1 MHTFDAQSLSDK
13 ENYKLLIGSIIPR
26 PIAFVT
32 TLNQDISVNAAPFSF
47 FNIVNNHPPM
57 IAIAVQRAGGKR
69 KDTALNIERVGDFV
83 VHITDEDNVQDIN
96 ETAAPLVYGDSE
108 LSRTDLSL
116 ITSTAI
122 KTPGIQEAKIRF
134 ECKLSQIILLGDELD
149 GADLIIGEIVTYHID
164 DSIYE
169 GDFKINPHTLQAVSR
184 LAGNDYAKLG
194 GLFTI
199 DRPENNKTHAI
210 AVYCLWIKSKVHRC

>member
-1 MHTFDAQSLSDK
+1 MYTFDAQSLTAR

-32 TLNQDISVNAAPFSF
+32 TLNQDASVNAAPFSF

-69 KDTALNIERVGDFV
+69 KDTALNIERTGEFV

-96 ETAAPLVYGDSE
+96 ETAAPLAYGDSE
-108 LSRTDLSL
+108 LSRTELSL
-116 ITSTAI
+116 LTSTTI
-122 KTPGIQEAKIRF
+122 KTPGIKDAKMRF
-134 ECKLSQIILLGDELD
+134 ECKLSQMILLGDVLD

-169 GDFKINPHTLQAVSR
+169 GDFKINPHALQAVSR

-194 GLFTI
+194 ETFTI
-199 DRPENNKTHAI
+199 KRPEK
-210 AVYCLWIKSKVHRC
+210 

>member
-1 MHTFDAQSLSDK
+1 MYTFDAQSLTAR

-32 TLNQDISVNAAPFSF
+32 TLNQDASVNAAPFSF

-69 KDTALNIERVGDFV
+69 KDTALNIERTGDFV

-96 ETAAPLVYGDSE
+96 ETAAPLAYGDSE
-108 LSRTDLSL
+108 LSRTELSL
-116 ITSTAI
+116 LTFTTI
-122 KTPGIQEAKIRF
+122 KTPGIKDAKMRF
-134 ECKLSQIILLGDELD
+134 ECKLSQMILLGDVLD

-169 GDFKINPHTLQAVSR
+169 GDFKINPHALQAVSR
-184 LAGNDYAKLG
+184 LAGNDYAKLWG
-194 GLFTI
+194 IFTI
-199 DRPENNKTHAI
+199 KRPEK
-210 AVYCLWIKSKVHRC
+210 

>member
-69 KDTALNIERVGDFV
+69 KDTALNIERVGNFV

-96 ETAAPLVYGDSE
+96 ETAAPLVYVDSE

-199 DRPENNKTHAI
+199 DRPEK
-210 AVYCLWIKSKVHRC
+210 

>member
-1 MHTFDAQSLSDK
+1 MHTFDAQSLTAR

-32 TLNQDISVNAAPFSF
+32 TLNQDASVNAAPFSF

-69 KDTALNIERVGDFV
+69 KDTALNIERTGDFV

-96 ETAAPLVYGDSE
+96 ETAAPLAYGDSE
-108 LSRTDLSL
+108 LSRTELSL
-116 ITSTAI
+116 LTSTTI
-122 KTPGIQEAKIRF
+122 KTPGIKDAKMRF
-134 ECKLSQIILLGDELD
+134 ECKLSQMILLGDVLG

-169 GDFKINPHTLQAVSR
+169 GDFKINPHALQAVSR

-194 GLFTI
+194 EYL
-199 DRPENNKTHAI
+199 R
-210 AVYCLWIKSKVHRC
+210 

>member
-184 LAGNDYAKLG
+184 LAGNDCAKLG

-199 DRPENNKTHAI
+199 DRPEK
-210 AVYCLWIKSKVHRC
+210 

>member
-1 MHTFDAQSLSDK
+1 MHTFDAQSLTAR

-32 TLNQDISVNAAPFSF
+32 TLNQDASVNAAPFSF

-69 KDTALNIERVGDFV
+69 KDTALNIERTGDFV

-96 ETAAPLVYGDSE
+96 ETAAPLAYGDSE
-108 LSRTDLSL
+108 LSRTELSL
-116 ITSTAI
+116 LTSTTI
-122 KTPGIQEAKIRF
+122 KTPGIKDAKMRF
-134 ECKLSQIILLGDELD
+134 ECKLSQMILLGDALD

-169 GDFKINPHTLQAVSR
+169 GDFKINPHALKAVSR

-199 DRPENNKTHAI
+199 DRPEK
-210 AVYCLWIKSKVHRC
+210 

>member
-1 MHTFDAQSLSDK
+1 MHTFDAQSLTAR

-32 TLNQDISVNAAPFSF
+32 TLNQDASVNAAPFSF

-69 KDTALNIERVGDFV
+69 KDTALNIERTGDFV

-96 ETAAPLVYGDSE
+96 ETAAPLAYGDSE
-108 LSRTDLSL
+108 LSRTELSL
-116 ITSTAI
+116 LTSTTI
-122 KTPGIQEAKIRF
+122 KTPGIKDAKMRF
-134 ECKLSQIILLGDELD
+134 ECKLSQMILLGDVLD

-169 GDFKINPHTLQAVSR
+169 GNFKINPHALQAVSR
-184 LAGNDYAKLG
+184 LAGNDHAKLG
-194 GLFTI
+194 GIFTI
-199 DRPENNKTHAI
+199 DRPEK
-210 AVYCLWIKSKVHRC
+210 

>member
-1 MHTFDAQSLSDK
+1 MYRFDAQSLTAR

-32 TLNQDISVNAAPFSF
+32 TLNQDASVNTAPFSF

-57 IAIAVQRAGGKR
+57 VAIAVQRAGGKR
-69 KDTALNIERVGDFV
+69 KDTALNIDRTGDFV

-96 ETAAPLVYGDSE
+96 ETAAPLAYGDSE
-108 LSRTDLSL
+108 LSRTGLSL
-116 ITSTAI
+116 LTSTTI
-122 KTPGIQEAKIRF
+122 KTPGIKDAKMRF
-134 ECKLSQIILLGDELD
+134 ECKLSQMILLGDVLD

-169 GDFKINPHTLQAVSR
+169 GDFKINPHALQAVSR

-194 GLFTI
+194 EYL
-199 DRPENNKTHAI
+199 R
-210 AVYCLWIKSKVHRC
+210 

>member
-1 MHTFDAQSLSDK
+1 MHTFDAQSLTAR

-32 TLNQDISVNAAPFSF
+32 TLNQDASVNAAPFSF

-69 KDTALNIERVGDFV
+69 KDTALNIERTGDFV

-96 ETAAPLVYGDSE
+96 ETAAPLAYGDSE
-108 LSRTDLSL
+108 LSRTELSL
-116 ITSTAI
+116 LTSTTI
-122 KTPGIQEAKIRF
+122 KTPGIKDAKMRF
-134 ECKLSQIILLGDELD
+134 ECKLSQMILLGDVLD

-169 GDFKINPHTLQAVSR
+169 GNFKINPHALQAVSR

-194 GLFTI
+194 EYLQ
-199 DRPENNKTHAI
+199 
-210 AVYCLWIKSKVHRC
+210 

>member
-1 MHTFDAQSLSDK
+1 MHMFDAQSLTAR

-32 TLNQDISVNAAPFSF
+32 TLNQDASVNAAPFSF

-57 IAIAVQRAGGKR
+57 IAFAVQRAGGKR
-69 KDTALNIERVGDFV
+69 KDTALNIERTGDFV

-96 ETAAPLVYGDSE
+96 ETAAPLAYGDSE
-108 LSRTDLSL
+108 LSRTELSL
-116 ITSTAI
+116 LTSTTI
-122 KTPGIQEAKIRF
+122 KTPGIKDAKMRF
-134 ECKLSQIILLGDELD
+134 ECKLSQMILLGDVLD

-169 GDFKINPHTLQAVSR
+169 GDFKINPHALQAVSR

-194 GLFTI
+194 ETFTI
-199 DRPENNKTHAI
+199 KRPEK
-210 AVYCLWIKSKVHRC
+210 

>member
-1 MHTFDAQSLSDK
+1 MYTFDAQSLTAR

-32 TLNQDISVNAAPFSF
+32 TLNQDASVNAAPFSF

-69 KDTALNIERVGDFV
+69 KDTALNIERTGDFV

-96 ETAAPLVYGDSE
+96 ETAAPLAYGDSE
-108 LSRTDLSL
+108 LSRTELSL
-116 ITSTAI
+116 LTSTTI
-122 KTPGIQEAKIRF
+122 KTPGIKDAKMRF
-134 ECKLSQIILLGDELD
+134 ECKLSQMILLGDVLD

-169 GDFKINPHTLQAVSR
+169 GNFKINPHALQAVSR

-194 GLFTI
+194 EYLQ
-199 DRPENNKTHAI
+199 
-210 AVYCLWIKSKVHRC
+210 

>member
-122 KTPGIQEAKIRF
+122 KTPIRF

-199 DRPENNKTHAI
+199 DRPEK
-210 AVYCLWIKSKVHRC
+210 

>member
-32 TLNQDISVNAAPFSF
+32 TLNQDRSVNAAPFSF

-169 GDFKINPHTLQAVSR
+169 GDLKINPHTLQAVSR

-194 GLFTI
+194 RLFTI
-199 DRPENNKTHAI
+199 DRPEK
-210 AVYCLWIKSKVHRC
+210 

>member
-1 MHTFDAQSLSDK
+1 MHTFDAQSLTAR

-32 TLNQDISVNAAPFSF
+32 TLNQDASVNAAPFSF

-69 KDTALNIERVGDFV
+69 KDTALNIERTGDFV

-96 ETAAPLVYGDSE
+96 ETAAPLAYGDSE
-108 LSRTDLSL
+108 LSLTELSL
-116 ITSTAI
+116 VTSTTI
-122 KTPGIQEAKIRF
+122 KTPGIKGAKMRF
-134 ECKLSQIILLGDELD
+134 ECKLSQMILLGDALD

-169 GDFKINPHTLQAVSR
+169 GDFKINPHALQAVSR

-194 GLFTI
+194 ETFTI
-199 DRPENNKTHAI
+199 KRPEK
-210 AVYCLWIKSKVHRC
+210 

>member
-1 MHTFDAQSLSDK
+1 MYTFDAQSLNAR

-32 TLNQDISVNAAPFSF
+32 TLNQDASVNAAPFSF

-69 KDTALNIERVGDFV
+69 KDTALNIERTGDFV

-96 ETAAPLVYGDSE
+96 ETAAPLAYGDSE
-108 LSRTDLSL
+108 LSLTELSL
-116 ITSTAI
+116 VTSTTI
-122 KTPGIQEAKIRF
+122 KTPGIKDAKMRF
-134 ECKLSQIILLGDELD
+134 ECKLSQMILLGDALD
-149 GADLIIGEIVTYHID
+149 GADLIIGEIVAYHID

-169 GDFKINPHTLQAVSR
+169 GDFKINPHALQAVSR

-194 GLFTI
+194 ETFTI
-199 DRPENNKTHAI
+199 KRPEK
-210 AVYCLWIKSKVHRC
+210 

>member
-184 LAGNDYAKLG
+184 LAENDYAKLG

-199 DRPENNKTHAI
+199 DRPEK
-210 AVYCLWIKSKVHRC
+210 

>member
-1 MHTFDAQSLSDK
+1 MYTFDAQSLTAR

-32 TLNQDISVNAAPFSF
+32 TLNQDASVNAAPFSF
-47 FNIVNNHPPM
+47 LILLITIRQWLLLQFN
-57 IAIAVQRAGGKR
+57 AGGKR
-69 KDTALNIERVGDFV
+69 KDTALNIERTGDFV

-96 ETAAPLVYGDSE
+96 ETAAPLAYGDSE
-108 LSRTDLSL
+108 LSRTKLSL
-116 ITSTAI
+116 LTSTTI
-122 KTPGIQEAKIRF
+122 KTPGIKDAKMRF
-134 ECKLSQIILLGDELD
+134 ECKLSQMILLGDVLD

-169 GDFKINPHTLQAVSR
+169 GDFKINPHALQAVSR

-199 DRPENNKTHAI
+199 DRPEK
-210 AVYCLWIKSKVHRC
+210 

>member
-1 MHTFDAQSLSDK
+1 MHTFDAQSLTAR

-32 TLNQDISVNAAPFSF
+32 TLNHDASVNAAPFSF

-57 IAIAVQRAGGKR
+57 IAIAVQRVGGKR
-69 KDTALNIERVGDFV
+69 KDTALNIERTGDFV

-96 ETAAPLVYGDSE
+96 ETAAPLAYGDSE
-108 LSRTDLSL
+108 LSRTELSL
-116 ITSTAI
+116 LTSTTI
-122 KTPGIQEAKIRF
+122 KTPGIKDAKMRF
-134 ECKLSQIILLGDELD
+134 ECKLSQMILLGDALD

-169 GDFKINPHTLQAVSR
+169 GDFKINPHALQVVSR

-199 DRPENNKTHAI
+199 DRPEK
-210 AVYCLWIKSKVHRC
+210 

>member
-1 MHTFDAQSLSDK
+1 MYTFDAQSLTAR

-32 TLNQDISVNAAPFSF
+32 TLNQDASVNAAPFSF

-69 KDTALNIERVGDFV
+69 KDTALNIERTGDFV

-96 ETAAPLVYGDSE
+96 ETAAPLAYGDSE
-108 LSRTDLSL
+108 LIRTELSL
-116 ITSTAI
+116 VTSTTI
-122 KTPGIQEAKIRF
+122 KTPGIKDAKMRF
-134 ECKLSQIILLGDELD
+134 ECKLSQMILLGDALD

-169 GDFKINPHTLQAVSR
+169 GDFKINPHALQAVSR

-194 GLFTI
+194 GTFTI
-199 DRPENNKTHAI
+199 KRPEK
-210 AVYCLWIKSKVHRC
+210 

>member
-1 MHTFDAQSLSDK
+1 MHTFDAQSLTAR

-32 TLNQDISVNAAPFSF
+32 TLNQDTSVNAAPFSF

-57 IAIAVQRAGGKR
+57 IAIAVQRVGGKR
-69 KDTALNIERVGDFV
+69 KDTALNIERTGDFV

-96 ETAAPLVYGDSE
+96 ETAAPLAYGDSE
-108 LSRTDLSL
+108 LSRTELSL
-116 ITSTAI
+116 LTSTTI
-122 KTPGIQEAKIRF
+122 KTPGIKDAKMRF
-134 ECKLSQIILLGDELD
+134 ECKLSQMILLGDVLD

-169 GDFKINPHTLQAVSR
+169 GDFKINPHALQAVYR

-199 DRPENNKTHAI
+199 DRPEK
-210 AVYCLWIKSKVHRC
+210 

>member
-1 MHTFDAQSLSDK
+1 MHTFDAQSLSVK

-32 TLNQDISVNAAPFSF
+32 TLSQDSSVNAAPFSF

-122 KTPGIQEAKIRF
+122 NTPGIQEAKIRF

-199 DRPENNKTHAI
+199 DRPEK
-210 AVYCLWIKSKVHRC
+210 

>member
-1 MHTFDAQSLSDK
+1 MHTFDAQSLTAR

-32 TLNQDISVNAAPFSF
+32 TLNQDTSVNAAPFSF

-57 IAIAVQRAGGKR
+57 IAIAVQRVGGKR
-69 KDTALNIERVGDFV
+69 KDTALNIERTGGFV

-96 ETAAPLVYGDSE
+96 ETAAPLAYGDSE
-108 LSRTDLSL
+108 LSRTELSL
-116 ITSTAI
+116 LTSTTI
-122 KTPGIQEAKIRF
+122 KTPGIKDAKMRF
-134 ECKLSQIILLGDELD
+134 ECKLSQMILLGDVLD

-169 GDFKINPHTLQAVSR
+169 GDFKINPHALQAVSR

-199 DRPENNKTHAI
+199 DRPEK
-210 AVYCLWIKSKVHRC
+210 

>member
-1 MHTFDAQSLSDK
+1 MYTFDAQSLTAR

-32 TLNQDISVNAAPFSF
+32 TLNQDASVNAAPFSF

-69 KDTALNIERVGDFV
+69 KDTALNIERTGDFV

-96 ETAAPLVYGDSE
+96 ETAAPLAYGDSE
-108 LSRTDLSL
+108 LSRTKLSL
-116 ITSTAI
+116 LTSTTI
-122 KTPGIQEAKIRF
+122 KTPGIKDAKMRF
-134 ECKLSQIILLGDELD
+134 ECKLSQMILLGDVLD

-169 GDFKINPHTLQAVSR
+169 GDFKINPHALQAVSR
-184 LAGNDYAKLG
+184 LAGNDYAKL
-194 GLFTI
+194 
-199 DRPENNKTHAI
+199 
-210 AVYCLWIKSKVHRC
+210 